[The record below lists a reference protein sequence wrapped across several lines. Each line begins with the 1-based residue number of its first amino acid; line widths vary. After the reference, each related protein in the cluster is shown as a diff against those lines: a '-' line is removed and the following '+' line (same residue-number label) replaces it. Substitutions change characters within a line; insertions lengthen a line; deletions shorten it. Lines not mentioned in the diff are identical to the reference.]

1 MTISFSK
8 IEIDNVIKKKG
19 GSYLANTKDIK
30 LTHLKVMIWGDA
42 KSGKTTFASTFP
54 RPFFFDM
61 DMGLLTLA
69 SKDVEYESYDGSS
82 KGYEKFRKDLP
93 LVAKRDDIDTLVID
107 SLSTLHPLMMDS
119 IQKLQGTW
127 PGIPQIKE
135 YGVQVVQMRRFL
147 FELVRYN
154 KHVVLIGH
162 EQIFQDE
169 LTKEVFILPLIVG
182 KKMPKQLGLWF
193 DEFYHMEVVHT
204 KDSSDY
210 KIRTKASR
218 KYNCGTRIGGMEL
231 LEEPTFQNIMAKAKV
246 AGKI

>member
-1 MTISFSK
+1 M
-8 IEIDNVIKKKG
+8 
-19 GSYLANTKDIK
+19 ANTKDIK
-30 LTHLKVMIWGDA
+30 LTHIKAMLYGDA

-61 DMGLLTLA
+61 DRGLLSLA
-69 SKDVEYESYDGSS
+69 GMDIEYESYTESS
-82 KGYEKFRKDLP
+82 GYLKFRKDLP

-107 SLSTLHPLMMDS
+107 SLSTMHPLMMDS

-147 FELVRYN
+147 FELINYN

-182 KKMPKQLGLWF
+182 KKMPRQLGLWF
-193 DEFYHMEVVHT
+193 DEFYHMEAQST
-204 KDSSDY
+204 KEGMSY
-210 KIRTKASR
+210 KIRTKPSR
-218 KYNCGTRIGGMEL
+218 KYNCGSRIGGMEEM
-231 LEEPTFQNIMAKAKV
+231 EEPTFQNIMAKAK
-246 AGKI
+246 AGGKV

>member
-1 MTISFSK
+1 M
-8 IEIDNVIKKKG
+8 
-19 GSYLANTKDIK
+19 ANTKDIK
-30 LTHLKVMIWGDA
+30 MTHLKVMIWGDA

-54 RPFFFDM
+54 RPFFFDLDIGM
-61 DMGLLTLA
+61 LTLA
-69 SKDVEYESYDGSS
+69 GKDIEYESYDGSS
-82 KGYEKFRKDLP
+82 RGYEKFRKDLP
-93 LVAKRDDIDTLVID
+93 LIAQRDDIDTIVID

-147 FELVRYN
+147 FELVRYK
-154 KHVVLIGH
+154 KHVVLTGH

-193 DEFYHMEVVHT
+193 DEFYHMEAMST
-204 KDSSDY
+204 KEGMDY
-210 KIRTKASR
+210 KIRTRPSR
-218 KYNCGTRIGGMEL
+218 KYNCGTRIGGMKE
-231 LEEPTFQNIMAKAKV
+231 LEEPTFENIMKIAKES
-246 AGKI
+246 GKM